1 MRCRCCCRR
10 LLSLHRLHVG
20 LHLGDLG
27 LGLVGRL
34 LGSLL
39 LGCNWWVFVYAVNT
53 GRIVETS
60 LGYYLTPLVGNKTME
75 IGASLFVTDIR
86 LVIATVVGA
95 PVVTVM
101 ASYLPT
107 LSALS
112 QDPAI
117 VLMDN

>member
-1 MRCRCCCRR
+1 MW
-10 LLSLHRLHVG
+10 
-20 LHLGDLG
+20 
-27 LGLVGRL
+27 
-34 LGSLL
+34 
-39 LGCNWWVFVYAVNT
+39 GCWGGAI
-53 GRIVETS
+53 GCL

-75 IGASLFVTDIR
+75 IGADLFATEIW

-107 LSALS
+107 LSAIS

-117 VLMDN
+117 VLMDS